1 MGSPSSIGT
10 FDLCSGRARSLH
22 GSTGCTCRNT
32 AAVFSARRTAIWPPS
47 GKRRPP
53 GRRWKDSR
61 RKIDGTGTCS
71 KRGVSPFCVLKS
83 FPQGVEKVWGT
94 DGEFAKKMLRPREM
108 LKKHGGNE
116 WKSER
121 NWVVENS
128 VENVEN
134 FSESHQKSGFPQVR
148 RKKFSDVENG

>member
-1 MGSPSSIGT
+1 MQSAAIAVDWWEEGGLRKVSFGLKGFPNRFGW
-10 FDLCSGRARSLH
+10 F
-22 GSTGCTCRNT
+22 STG
-32 AAVFSARRTAIWPPS
+32 
-47 GKRRPP
+47 
-53 GRRWKDSR
+53 
-61 RKIDGTGTCS
+61 
-71 KRGVSPFCVLKS
+71 

-94 DGEFAKKMLRPREM
+94 DGEFEKKMLRPREM

-121 NWVVENS
+121 NGVVENS

-134 FSESHQKSGFPQVR
+134 FSESLQKSGFPQVR

>member
-1 MGSPSSIGT
+1 MGRRRFEEIFLRHRGFSSKIEW
-10 FDLCSGRARSLH
+10 F
-22 GSTGCTCRNT
+22 STG
-32 AAVFSARRTAIWPPS
+32 
-47 GKRRPP
+47 
-53 GRRWKDSR
+53 
-61 RKIDGTGTCS
+61 
-71 KRGVSPFCVLKS
+71 

-94 DGEFAKKMLRPREM
+94 DGEFAKKMLRPCEM

-121 NWVVENS
+121 NGVVENS

-134 FSESHQKSGFPQVR
+134 FSESLQKSGFPQGR

>member
-1 MGSPSSIGT
+1 MPCREVLVRWEVRGGKK
-10 FDLCSGRARSLH
+10 CGYRGRLVGVKRFEESFLLH
-22 GSTGCTCRNT
+22 RG
-32 AAVFSARRTAIWPPS
+32 FSN
-47 GKRRPP
+47 
-53 GRRWKDSR
+53 
-61 RKIDGTGTCS
+61 KIDGFSTG
-71 KRGVSPFCVLKS
+71 

-94 DGEFAKKMLRPREM
+94 DGKNEKKMLRPREM

-121 NWVVENS
+121 NGVVENS

-134 FSESHQKSGFPQVR
+134 FSERSEKLSFPQVR

>member
-1 MGSPSSIGT
+1 MRKVFFGLKGFSNRFGG
-10 FDLCSGRARSLH
+10 F
-22 GSTGCTCRNT
+22 STG
-32 AAVFSARRTAIWPPS
+32 
-47 GKRRPP
+47 
-53 GRRWKDSR
+53 
-61 RKIDGTGTCS
+61 
-71 KRGVSPFCVLKS
+71 

-121 NWVVENS
+121 NGVVENS

-134 FSESHQKSGFPQVR
+134 FSESLQKSGFPQVR

>member
-1 MGSPSSIGT
+1 MRK
-10 FDLCSGRARSLH
+10 FFCDLKGFPNKIE
-22 GSTGCTCRNT
+22 GFSTG
-32 AAVFSARRTAIWPPS
+32 
-47 GKRRPP
+47 
-53 GRRWKDSR
+53 
-61 RKIDGTGTCS
+61 
-71 KRGVSPFCVLKS
+71 

-94 DGEFAKKMLRPREM
+94 DGKNAKKMLRPLEM

-116 WKSER
+116 WKSES
-121 NWVVENS
+121 NGVVENS

>member
-1 MGSPSSIGT
+1 MRKLSC
-10 FDLCSGRARSLH
+10 DLNGFSNRFGWF
-22 GSTGCTCRNT
+22 STG
-32 AAVFSARRTAIWPPS
+32 
-47 GKRRPP
+47 
-53 GRRWKDSR
+53 
-61 RKIDGTGTCS
+61 
-71 KRGVSPFCVLKS
+71 

-121 NWVVENS
+121 DGVVENS

-134 FSESHQKSGFPQVR
+134 FSAGCRKSVFPQVR
-148 RKKFSDVENG
+148 SGKFSDVENG

>member
-1 MGSPSSIGT
+1 MGVKRFEESFLRHWG
-10 FDLCSGRARSLH
+10 
-22 GSTGCTCRNT
+22 
-32 AAVFSARRTAIWPPS
+32 FSN
-47 GKRRPP
+47 
-53 GRRWKDSR
+53 
-61 RKIDGTGTCS
+61 KIDGFSTG
-71 KRGVSPFCVLKS
+71 

-121 NWVVENS
+121 NGVVENS

-134 FSESHQKSGFPQVR
+134 FSESLQKSGFPQVR

>member
-1 MGSPSSIGT
+1 MQGSFWFFGSYDALQSAAIAVDRWEEGGLRKVSC
-10 FDLCSGRARSLH
+10 DLKGFP
-22 GSTGCTCRNT
+22 N
-32 AAVFSARRTAIWPPS
+32 
-47 GKRRPP
+47 
-53 GRRWKDSR
+53 
-61 RKIDGTGTCS
+61 KIDGFSTG
-71 KRGVSPFCVLKS
+71 

-94 DGEFAKKMLRPREM
+94 DGKFAKKMLRPREM

-121 NWVVENS
+121 NGAVENS

-134 FSESHQKSGFPQVR
+134 FSESLQISSFPQGR

>member
-1 MGSPSSIGT
+1 MATAVLVGKIFLRFLGGGCRAGK
-10 FDLCSGRARSLH
+10 FWLGGRCAAAKSAAISVDWWEEGVLRKVSFGLK
-22 GSTGCTCRNT
+22 GFPNRFGGFSTG
-32 AAVFSARRTAIWPPS
+32 
-47 GKRRPP
+47 
-53 GRRWKDSR
+53 
-61 RKIDGTGTCS
+61 
-71 KRGVSPFCVLKS
+71 

-94 DGEFAKKMLRPREM
+94 DGKNAKKMLRPLEM

-121 NWVVENS
+121 NGVVENS

-134 FSESHQKSGFPQVR
+134 FSESLQKSGFPQVR

>member
-1 MGSPSSIGT
+1 MAKVFCNLMEFSNRFGW
-10 FDLCSGRARSLH
+10 F
-22 GSTGCTCRNT
+22 STG
-32 AAVFSARRTAIWPPS
+32 
-47 GKRRPP
+47 
-53 GRRWKDSR
+53 
-61 RKIDGTGTCS
+61 
-71 KRGVSPFCVLKS
+71 

-94 DGEFAKKMLRPREM
+94 DGKFAKKMLRPREM

-121 NWVVENS
+121 NGVVENS

-134 FSESHQKSGFPQVR
+134 FSESLQKSGFPQGR

>member
-1 MGSPSSIGT
+1 MATAVLVRKIFLRFWGGGCRAGKFWLGGRCAAAKSAAIAVDWWEEGVLGKV
-10 FDLCSGRARSLH
+10 FCDLKGFSNRFCGF
-22 GSTGCTCRNT
+22 STG
-32 AAVFSARRTAIWPPS
+32 
-47 GKRRPP
+47 
-53 GRRWKDSR
+53 
-61 RKIDGTGTCS
+61 
-71 KRGVSPFCVLKS
+71 

-94 DGEFAKKMLRPREM
+94 DGKNAKKMLRPLEM

-121 NWVVENS
+121 NGVVENS

-134 FSESHQKSGFPQVR
+134 FSESLQKSGFPQVR

>member
-1 MGSPSSIGT
+1 MQGSFGWLGRYDALQSAAIAVDWWDEGGLRKVSC
-10 FDLCSGRARSLH
+10 DLKGFSNRFG
-22 GSTGCTCRNT
+22 GFSTG
-32 AAVFSARRTAIWPPS
+32 
-47 GKRRPP
+47 
-53 GRRWKDSR
+53 
-61 RKIDGTGTCS
+61 
-71 KRGVSPFCVLKS
+71 

-94 DGEFAKKMLRPREM
+94 DGKFAKKMLRPREM

-121 NWVVENS
+121 NGAVENS

-134 FSESHQKSGFPQVR
+134 FSESHQKSGFPQGR

>member
-1 MGSPSSIGT
+1 MRKVSCGLKGFSNRFGG
-10 FDLCSGRARSLH
+10 F
-22 GSTGCTCRNT
+22 STG
-32 AAVFSARRTAIWPPS
+32 
-47 GKRRPP
+47 
-53 GRRWKDSR
+53 
-61 RKIDGTGTCS
+61 
-71 KRGVSPFCVLKS
+71 
-83 FPQGVEKVWGT
+83 FPQGVEKVLGT

-121 NWVVENS
+121 NGVVENS

-134 FSESHQKSGFPQVR
+134 FSESLRKSGFPQGR

>member
-1 MGSPSSIGT
+1 MQSAAIAVDRWEEGGLRKVSC
-10 FDLCSGRARSLH
+10 DLKGFSNRFG
-22 GSTGCTCRNT
+22 GFSTG
-32 AAVFSARRTAIWPPS
+32 
-47 GKRRPP
+47 
-53 GRRWKDSR
+53 
-61 RKIDGTGTCS
+61 
-71 KRGVSPFCVLKS
+71 

-94 DGEFAKKMLRPREM
+94 DGKNAKKMLRPREM

-121 NWVVENS
+121 NGVVENS

-134 FSESHQKSGFPQVR
+134 FSERSEKLSFPQVR